1 MQELISYRLNI
12 EETRQYIRADSLAF
26 LPLEDL
32 HGMLGE
38 EAPTFCDACLSGT
51 YPVPPT
57 NVEVAPKMLTGGRL
71 LDEAHREADAGEVQ
85 KGAANVP
92 IPV

>member
-12 EETRQYIRADSLAF
+12 EETRQYIKADSLAF

-51 YPVPPT
+51 YPVPPAHL
-57 NVEVAPKMLTGGRL
+57 EVAPNKLTGGRL
-71 LDEAHREADAGEVQ
+71 LQEARREAENGEVQ
-85 KGAANVP
+85 KGVTNVP